1 MILCAKFLAN
11 SVAHEIP
18 DDYKYENGESSDIA
32 DNSLTDRGT
41 VYGLDRGLVLRF
53 LFYALIAFCVLLL
66 RTRRLEKNRRLSRR
80 WCAIAF
86 VVVVPVSVGM
96 LYVFMMKFNE

>member
-1 MILCAKFLAN
+1 MKTAKALT
-11 SVAHEIP
+11 SLITV
-18 DDYKYENGESSDIA
+18 SRIA
-32 DNSLTDRGT
+32 ARFI
-41 VYGLDRGLVLRF
+41 GLDRGLVLRF
-53 LFYALIAFCVLLL
+53 LFYALIEFCVLLL

-80 WCAIAF
+80 CCAIAF